1 LEVPTRK
8 ISAETLT
15 EAWRREMQQ
24 LTSAGMVKR
33 LWAKD
38 ESLWP
43 YAKGQKQ
50 LIASN
55 LSWLDLPDQIGP
67 YMMRGAALAATTE
80 REGFRDLVFI
90 AMGDSNLA
98 AETLAQSSAPHG
110 PQRFFLLDNIDPANI
125 RSVSEQLDLD
135 RTLFVLASKSGKRI
149 ETHALLLY
157 FLNRLKMHKAV
168 EPGRSFVA
176 VTEDGSY
183 LSELATNY
191 DFLDTFLDPPGIKG
205 RYSSLIHFG
214 LLSSAVWRLDPQE
227 LVMRAK
233 ATRELCKRAPDDGNP
248 AAELA
253 AFLAAAEVSGND
265 KLLLL
270 SSKTLQA
277 STYRIAQLV
286 GASTSKGGQGLI
298 PVCGGLPGASDG
310 ALRGCVAAV
319 LKMHGE
325 EDAELATTEA
335 TLKQHSVPTV
345 TVTMNGPEDLGSE
358 LFQWE
363 IATALTCSLLEVNPF
378 DEPDVQEGRER
389 VSALLDEYVARKAW
403 PARTV
408 RVREK
413 GIELYAEGEMRQH
426 ISTLSLREALR
437 TFFEAM
443 PISGYVAI
451 ITFASSSGQ
460 TEAALRRIREHLAST
475 YGIPVLLS
483 SGPRYL
489 RYFEQVYKGGPDKGL
504 FLMLTSEST
513 ADVAIPGAGYTFGQ
527 LQMALALADFESLE
541 IRRKSAMRL
550 HLTQGLEQG
559 LAEIEQAI
567 LKL

>member
-1 LEVPTRK
+1 LELPTHT
-8 ISAETLT
+8 ISAGTLR

-24 LTSAGMVKR
+24 LASAGMVKR
-33 LWAKD
+33 LWEKD

-43 YAKGQKQ
+43 YVKGQKQ
-50 LIASN
+50 LITNN
-55 LSWLDLPDQIGP
+55 LNWLDLPDLIGP
-67 YMMRGAALAATTE
+67 YMMRAAALAATAE

-98 AETLAQSSAPHG
+98 AETVAESSAPQR
-110 PQRFFLLDNIDPANI
+110 PQRFFLLDSTDPATI
-125 RSVSEQLDLD
+125 RSVSDQLDLD
-135 RTLFVLASKSGKRI
+135 RTLFVFASKSGKRI

-157 FLNRLKMHKAV
+157 FLNRLKLHRAA
-168 EPGRSFVA
+168 EPGRCFVA

-183 LSELATNY
+183 LSELAKNY
-191 DFLDTFLDPPGIKG
+191 DFLGTFLDPPGIKG

-214 LLSSAVWRLDPQE
+214 LLSSAVWRVDPQE
-227 LVMRAK
+227 FAMRAK
-233 ATRELCKRAPDDGNP
+233 TTRELCKRAPDDGNP

-253 AFLAAAEVSGND
+253 AFLAAAEASGND

-270 SSKTLQA
+270 SSKELQA

-286 GASTSKGGQGLI
+286 GASASKGGQGFI
-298 PVCGGLPGASDG
+298 PVCGGLPGASEG
-310 ALRGCVAAV
+310 ALQGCVAAV
-319 LKMHGE
+319 LKMRGV
-325 EDAELATTEA
+325 EDAELAGMEE

-345 TVTMNGPEDLGSE
+345 TVTLNGPEDLGAE
-358 LFQWE
+358 LFTWE
-363 IATALTCSLLEVNPF
+363 VATALMCSLLEVNPF

-389 VSALLDEYVARKAW
+389 VSAILDEYVAKKTW
-403 PARTV
+403 PARTA

-413 GIELYAEGEMRQH
+413 GIELYAEGQMRQQ
-426 ISTLSLREALR
+426 ISTLSLSEALR
-437 TFFEAM
+437 TFVEAM
-443 PISGYVAI
+443 PTGGYLAM
-451 ITFASSSGQ
+451 ITFANSSGE
-460 TEAALRRIREHLAST
+460 TEAALGRIREHLASS

-504 FLMLTSEST
+504 FLMLTSESVE
-513 ADVAIPGAGYTFGQ
+513 DVAIPGAGYTFGQ

-541 IRRKSAMRL
+541 IRRKLAMRL

-559 LAEIEQAI
+559 LVEIEKTI

>member
-1 LEVPTRK
+1 MELPTHT
-8 ISAETLT
+8 ISAETLK

-24 LTSAGMVKR
+24 LARAGTVKR

-43 YAKGQKQ
+43 HTKGQKQ
-50 LIASN
+50 LITNN
-55 LSWLDLPDQIGP
+55 LNWLDLPDQIGP
-67 YMMRGAALAATTE
+67 YMVRAAALAATTE

-98 AETLAQSSAPHG
+98 AETVAQSSVPQR
-110 PQRFFLLDNIDPANI
+110 PQRFFLLDSTDPATI

-135 RTLFVLASKSGKRI
+135 RTLFVFASKSGKRI

-157 FLNRLKMHKAV
+157 FLNRLKMHKAA
-168 EPGRSFVA
+168 EPGRRFVA
-176 VTEDGSY
+176 VTEEGSY
-183 LSELATNY
+183 LSELAQNY
-191 DFLDTFLDPPGIKG
+191 DFLGTFLDPPGIKG

-233 ATRELCKRAPDDGNP
+233 ATRELCKRAADDGNP

-253 AFLAAAEVSGND
+253 AFLAAAEVSGSD

-270 SSKTLQA
+270 SSKGLQA

-298 PVCGGLPGASDG
+298 PVCGGLPGASEG

-319 LKMHGE
+319 LKMRGV

-335 TLKQHSVPTV
+335 TLKQHYVPTV
-345 TVTMNGPEDLGSE
+345 TVTMNGPEDLGAE

-389 VSALLDEYVARKAW
+389 VSALLDEYVAKKIW
-403 PARTV
+403 PARTA

-413 GIELYAEGEMRQH
+413 GIELFAEGEMRQH
-426 ISTLSLREALR
+426 ISTLSLAEALR

-443 PISGYVAI
+443 PTSGYLAI
-451 ITFASSSGQ
+451 ITFASSSGE
-460 TEAALRRIREHLAST
+460 TEAVLGRIREHLASS

-527 LQMALALADFESLE
+527 LQTALALADFESLE
-541 IRRKSAMRL
+541 IRRKLAMRL
-550 HLTQGLEQG
+550 HLTQGLELG
-559 LAEIEQAI
+559 LAEIEQTI
-567 LKL
+567 RKL